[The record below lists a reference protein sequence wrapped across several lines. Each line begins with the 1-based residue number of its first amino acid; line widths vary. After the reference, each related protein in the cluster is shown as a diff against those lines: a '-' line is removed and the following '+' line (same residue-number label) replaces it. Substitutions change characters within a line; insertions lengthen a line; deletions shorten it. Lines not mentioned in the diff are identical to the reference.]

1 MNQMIVRRTTMTNR
15 KSRSNLKA
23 RISTQTRCHRKSK
36 HFVLSIC
43 FSFARFPQF
52 VVVACIKN
60 NNKRKTRF
68 IMSIRI
74 SSRFSDDLED
84 FDGYQYP
91 KPAIPFPLPST
102 TTSNPDAETVPTDS
116 ARLRK
121 G

>member
-1 MNQMIVRRTTMTNR
+1 MQC
-15 KSRSNLKA
+15 S
-23 RISTQTRCHRKSK
+23 
-36 HFVLSIC
+36 HFFSLLYNVLIEEP
-43 FSFARFPQF
+43 FYLHHAQF
-52 VVVACIKN
+52 VM
-60 NNKRKTRF
+60 F
-68 IMSIRI
+68 H
-74 SSRFSDDLED
+74 FSDDLED